1 MSIQRLMNQPL
12 TIQSIAG
19 TTTDEY
25 GNTVPTPAGDP
36 VPTFGFLEQKD
47 TIEYQDD
54 RQTVVSKWK
63 AFLPTTRLDEATQ
76 TQVPV
81 VVGPMDYIN
90 FESQKFQ
97 VDGEPE
103 HLWNPRTKSVS
114 HIECKLTV
122 VS

>member
-1 MSIQRLMNQPL
+1 MSILRLLNQPL
-12 TIQSIAG
+12 TVQSVAG

-25 GNTVPTPAGDP
+25 GNTIPTPVGAP

-47 TIEYQDD
+47 TIEYQGD

-63 AFLPTTRLDEATQ
+63 VFLPST
-76 TQVPV
+76 V
-81 VVGPMDYIN
+81 VIGPMDYVN
-90 FESQKFQ
+90 FNSQRFQ

-122 VS
+122 VT

>member
-1 MSIQRLMNQPL
+1 MSIERLLNQPL
-12 TIQSIAG
+12 TIQTVAG

-25 GNTVPTPAGDP
+25 GNTVPTPVGAP
-36 VPTFGFLEQKD
+36 VAALGYLEQKD
-47 TIEYQDD
+47 TIEFLLD

-63 AFLPTTRLDEATQ
+63 VFLLASA
-76 TQVPV
+76 VI
-81 VVGPMDYIN
+81 GPMDYVN
-90 FESQKFQ
+90 FNAQRFQ

-122 VS
+122 AT

>member
-1 MSIQRLMNQPL
+1 MSILRLMTQPL
-12 TIQSIAG
+12 TVQTVEG

-25 GNTVPTPAGDP
+25 GDTVPTPAGDP
-36 VPTFGFLEQKD
+36 VPMFGFLEQKD
-47 TIEYQDD
+47 TIEYLND

-63 AFLPTTRLDEATQ
+63 AFLPATT
-76 TQVPV
+76 VI
-81 VVGPMDYIN
+81 GPMDYIN
-90 FESQKFQ
+90 FDSQKFQ

-103 HLWNPRTKSVS
+103 HLWNPRTKSVH

>member
-1 MSIQRLMNQPL
+1 MSIRRLMTQPL
-12 TIQSIAG
+12 TVQTVGG

-25 GNTVPTPAGDP
+25 GDTIVVPTGDP
-36 VPTFGFLEQKD
+36 VPALGFLEQKD
-47 TIEYQDD
+47 TIEYLND

-63 AFLPTTRLDEATQ
+63 AFLPADTAI
-76 TQVPV
+76 
-81 VVGPMDYIN
+81 GPMDYIN
-90 FESQKFQ
+90 FNSQKFQ

-122 VS
+122 SV

>member
-1 MSIQRLMNQPL
+1 MSIQRLLTQPL
-12 TIQSIAG
+12 TVQSVEG

-25 GNTVPTPAGDP
+25 GNTVPTPVGSP
-36 VPTFGFLEQKD
+36 VPTLGYLEQKD
-47 TIEYQDD
+47 TIEYLTD

-63 AFLPTTRLDEATQ
+63 AFLPATTA
-76 TQVPV
+76 
-81 VVGPMDYIN
+81 VGPMDYIN

-122 VS
+122 AT